1 MSVVLSAIFWLKIA
15 LLINSVA
22 ICFLFFDFGASE
34 EIDNGKKIINI
45 DPGGKGLIFV
55 KTQTLAT
62 AADHVVV
69 KYG

>member
-1 MSVVLSAIFWLKIA
+1 MSV
-15 LLINSVA
+15 SVFTD
-22 ICFLFFDFGASE
+22 FLFFDFVASE

-69 KYG
+69 KYW